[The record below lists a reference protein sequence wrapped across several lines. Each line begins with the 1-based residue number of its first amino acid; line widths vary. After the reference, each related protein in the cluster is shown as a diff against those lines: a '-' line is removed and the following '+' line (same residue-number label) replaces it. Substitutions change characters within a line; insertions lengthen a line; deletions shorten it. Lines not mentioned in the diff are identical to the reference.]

1 MIITTVKIR
10 NLENTG
16 NKMIGVCSITLD
28 NLIAIHDI
36 KILRKDGMFLA
47 MPSRK
52 TNSNTFKDVV
62 HPISA
67 APRKKFEEIIFGLYE
82 TTVRSRNITQEFKCI
97 NVERTSMLE
106 QLCSDFVTDEERTYS
121 DFVNDEIKKE
131 IESWMA

>member
-1 MIITTVKIR
+1 MIITAVKIR
-10 NLENTG
+10 KLENTG

-52 TNSNTFKDVV
+52 TNNNTFKDVV
-62 HPISA
+62 HPISEP
-67 APRKKFEEIIFGLYE
+67 PRKKMEEIIFGLYE
-82 TTVRSRNITQEFKCI
+82 TTARSSNNTQEFKCT
-97 NVERTSMLE
+97 NTERTSLLD
-106 QLCSDFVTDEERTYS
+106 QQCSDFEIDEERTYS
-121 DFVNDEIKKE
+121 GFVNDEIKKE